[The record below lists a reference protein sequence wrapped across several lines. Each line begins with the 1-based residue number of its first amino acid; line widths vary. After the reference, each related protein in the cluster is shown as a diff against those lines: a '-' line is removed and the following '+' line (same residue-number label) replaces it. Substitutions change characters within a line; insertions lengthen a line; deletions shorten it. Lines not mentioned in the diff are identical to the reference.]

1 MPNWVRNEL
10 SFWTDDKN
18 KMTEILETIK
28 GDSDGEESPLDFQ
41 KIIPMPEEY
50 NEGDKGYYWRIKN
63 WGTKWN
69 AKAVYSDDNG
79 YMDFDT
85 AWSTPLPII
94 KRLSELFKDIEFSVR
109 FADEDFGYNVGEYA
123 YLNGRLVESTIP
135 EDGSEEAYELAAD
148 ILGYDAREDW
158 KEMYGDDNLC

>member
-1 MPNWVRNEL
+1 MPNWVTNKL

-28 GDSDGEESPLDFQ
+28 GDSNGEESPLDFQ

-50 NEGDKGYYWRIKN
+50 NEGDKWYYWRIQN

-69 AKAVYSDDNG
+69 ANGVYSDGNG

-85 AWSTPLPII
+85 AWSTPVPII

-109 FADEDFGYNVGEYA
+109 FADEDFGQNVGEYT
-123 YLNGRLVESTIP
+123 YLNGRLVESNIP
-135 EDGSEEAYELAAD
+135 EDGSEEAEQLAAD
-148 ILGYDAREDW
+148 ILGYDSREDW
-158 KEMYGDDNLC
+158 EVYTCDNLC